1 MWTISNRI
9 KLNFK
14 WHGAALITAVLVF
27 IFFHFLI
34 DSQNQKYKAE
44 EMLKSSIYAN
54 LLWAKVDRELNSLL
68 FISNGLASY
77 ITVYQD
83 ELKPDKINLVLKDLW
98 QRSKH
103 VRNLGVAVGYRL
115 TYVYPEANNKKII
128 GVDFRDIPQ
137 QWLKVKQAVDTK
149 QGVLDGP
156 IELIQGGQGIVYRY
170 PIFINGE
177 YWGIISTVI
186 DTPDFL
192 KSAFKNTPNQHE
204 FAIRTA
210 DTKNVFFGD
219 QNLFSDKDTF
229 KQTSLVPNGKW
240 EWAIR
245 NHTSDFTKNILVYQI
260 ASIFISL
267 MSGFL
272 AYYLLKDRYRLSED
286 AMLDS
291 LTKLPNRRLLKDR
304 MELAFHTAKRYQKMI
319 AIMAIDID
327 YFKKINDSYGHDFG
341 DEVLRAVGLMIKSN
355 LRETDTV
362 SRVGGDE
369 FIVVLKEVHSIQNII
384 SIAAKLKSEFSQP
397 MLILEKNIYVHISI
411 GISFYR
417 PDKPITL
424 KQLTKE
430 ADMALYQ
437 SKANGRNTYTI
448 FEAN

>member
-1 MWTISNRI
+1 MWTINERV

-14 WHGAALITAVLVF
+14 WHGAAFITAVLVF
-27 IFFHFLI
+27 VLLHFLI
-34 DSQNQKYKAE
+34 ELQNQKHQAE
-44 EMLKSSIYAN
+44 EALKSSVHAN

-77 ITVYQD
+77 ISVYQD
-83 ELKPDKINLVLKDLW
+83 ELEPEKLKLILKDLW

-115 TYVYPEANNKKII
+115 TYVYPEANNKKVI

-137 QWLKVKQAVDTK
+137 QWPKVKQAIDTQ

-156 IELIQGGQGIVYRY
+156 IELIQGGQGLVYRY
-170 PIFINGE
+170 PIFIDGK

-192 KSAFKNTPNQHE
+192 KAAFKNTPDQYE
-204 FAIRTA
+204 FAVRTA
-210 DTKNVFFGD
+210 DTKKVFFGD
-219 QNLFSDKDTF
+219 PKLFSDKSTF
-229 KQTSLVPNGKW
+229 KQTTQVPNGAW
-240 EWAIR
+240 EWAVKQD
-245 NHTSDFTKNILVYQI
+245 TSDFENQTLIYRI

-267 MSGFL
+267 ISGFL

-291 LTKLPNRRLLKDR
+291 LTNLPNRRLLEDR
-304 MELAFHTAKRYQKMI
+304 MEQAFHTAKRNQKMM

-327 YFKKINDSYGHDFG
+327 YFKKINDTYGHDFG
-341 DEVLRAVGLMIKSN
+341 DEVLRTVALSIKSI
-355 LRETDTV
+355 LRESDTV

-369 FIVVLKEVHSIQNII
+369 FTLVLKEVQSIENIV
-384 SIAAKLKSEFSQP
+384 SIAAKLISEFSQP
-397 MLILEKNIYVHISI
+397 VVILGKEIYVHLSI
-411 GISFYR
+411 GVSIYK
-417 PDKPITL
+417 PNKPITL

-430 ADMALYQ
+430 ADIALYQ

-448 FEAN
+448 FE

>member
-1 MWTISNRI
+1 MWTINERV

-14 WHGAALITAVLVF
+14 WHGAAFITAVLVF
-27 IFFHFLI
+27 ILFHFLI
-34 DSQNQKYKAE
+34 ELQNQKYKAE
-44 EMLKSSIYAN
+44 ETLKSSIYAN

-77 ITVYQD
+77 ISVYQD
-83 ELKPDKINLVLKDLW
+83 ELEPEKLKLILKDLW

-137 QWLKVKQAVDTK
+137 QWSKVKQAIDTQ

-156 IELIQGGQGIVYRY
+156 IELIQGGQGLIYRY
-170 PIFINGE
+170 PVFIDGK

-192 KSAFKNTPNQHE
+192 KAAFKNTPNQHA

-210 DTKNVFFGD
+210 DTKKVFFGD
-219 QNLFSDKDTF
+219 AKLFSDKDTF
-229 KQTSLVPNGKW
+229 KQTTQVPNGVW
-240 EWAIR
+240 EWAIKQDSADISNQTLIYR
-245 NHTSDFTKNILVYQI
+245 I
-260 ASIFISL
+260 ASILISL
-267 MSGFL
+267 ISGFL
-272 AYYLLKDRYRLSED
+272 AYYLLKDRYRLSEH

-291 LTKLPNRRLLKDR
+291 LTNLPNRRLLEDR
-304 MELAFHTAKRYQKMI
+304 MELAFHTAKRYQKMM

-327 YFKKINDSYGHDFG
+327 YFKKINDTYGHDFG
-341 DEVLRAVGLMIKSN
+341 DEVLRVVALSIKSI
-355 LRETDTV
+355 LRESDTV

-369 FIVVLKEVHSIQNII
+369 FTIVLKEVQSIENIV
-384 SIAAKLKSEFSQP
+384 SIATKLISGFSQP
-397 MLILEKNIYVHISI
+397 IVILGNEIYVHLSI
-411 GISFYR
+411 GVSIYK
-417 PDKPITL
+417 PNKPITL

-430 ADMALYQ
+430 ADIALYQ

-448 FEAN
+448 FE

>member
-14 WHGAALITAVLVF
+14 WHGAAFITAVLVF

-34 DSQNQKYKAE
+34 ELQNQKYKAE
-44 EMLKSSIYAN
+44 ETLKSSIYAN

-83 ELKPDKINLVLKDLW
+83 ELKPDKINLILKDLW

-137 QWLKVKQAVDTK
+137 QWSKVKQAVDTK

-156 IELIQGGQGIVYRY
+156 IELIQGGQGIIYRY
-170 PIFINGE
+170 PIFINGK

-186 DTPDFL
+186 DTDDFL
-192 KSAFKNTPNQHE
+192 KGAFKNTPNKHE

-210 DTKNVFFGD
+210 DTKKVFFGD
-219 QNLFSDKDTF
+219 PNLFSDKSTF
-229 KQTSLVPNGKW
+229 KQSSLVPNGKW
-240 EWAIR
+240 EWAIK
-245 NHTSDFTKNILVYQI
+245 NHTSDFTKNILIYQI
-260 ASIFISL
+260 ASVFISL
-267 MSGFL
+267 ISGFL

-304 MELAFHTAKRYQKMI
+304 MELALHTAKRYQKMM

-341 DEVLRAVGLMIKSN
+341 DEVLRVVALLIKSN
-355 LRETDTV
+355 LRDTDTV

-369 FIVVLKEVHSIQNII
+369 FIVVLKEVHSIQNIV
-384 SIAAKLKSEFSQP
+384 SIAAKLKSEFAQP
-397 MLILEKNIYVHISI
+397 MLILEKEIYVHISI
-411 GISFYR
+411 GISIYR
-417 PDKPITL
+417 PDRPITL

-430 ADMALYQ
+430 ADIALYQ
-437 SKANGRNTYTI
+437 SKANGRNTYSV
-448 FEAN
+448 FEE

>member
-1 MWTISNRI
+1 MWTISNRT

-14 WHGAALITAVLVF
+14 WHGAAFITAVIVF
-27 IFFHFLI
+27 ILFHFFIEL
-34 DSQNQKYKAE
+34 QNQKYKADE
-44 EMLKSSIYAN
+44 ALKSSINAS

-83 ELKPDKINLVLKDLW
+83 ELKPEKINFILQDLW

-128 GVDFRDIPQ
+128 GIDFRNIPQ
-137 QWLKVKQAVDTK
+137 QWPKVKQAIDTK

-156 IELIQGGQGIVYRY
+156 IELIQGGQGMVYRY
-170 PIFINGE
+170 PIFINGR

-186 DTPDFL
+186 DTDSFL
-192 KSAFKNTPNQHE
+192 KAAFKNTPNKHA

-210 DTKNVFFGD
+210 DTKKVFYGD
-219 QNLFSDKDTF
+219 PKLFSDKDTF
-229 KQTSLVPNGKW
+229 KQISLVPNGKW
-240 EWAIR
+240 EWAIK
-245 NHTSDFTKNILVYQI
+245 NHTSDFAYQI
-260 ASIFISL
+260 FIFQIVSIFISL
-267 MSGFL
+267 ISGFL

-291 LTKLPNRRLLKDR
+291 LTNLPNRRLLKDR
-304 MELAFHTAKRYQKMI
+304 MEIAFHSAKRFQKMM

-327 YFKKINDSYGHDFG
+327 YFKKINDTYGHDFG
-341 DEVLRAVGLMIKSN
+341 DEVLRVVALSIKSN

-369 FIVVLKEVHSIQNII
+369 FIIVLKEVHSIQNVV
-384 SIAAKLKSEFSQP
+384 SIAAKLNSEFTQP
-397 MLILEKNIYVHISI
+397 VVILEKEIYVHLSI
-411 GISFYR
+411 GISIYR
-417 PDKPITL
+417 PNRPITL

-430 ADMALYQ
+430 ADIALYQ
-437 SKANGRNTYTI
+437 SKANGRNTCSV
-448 FEAN
+448 FEEI